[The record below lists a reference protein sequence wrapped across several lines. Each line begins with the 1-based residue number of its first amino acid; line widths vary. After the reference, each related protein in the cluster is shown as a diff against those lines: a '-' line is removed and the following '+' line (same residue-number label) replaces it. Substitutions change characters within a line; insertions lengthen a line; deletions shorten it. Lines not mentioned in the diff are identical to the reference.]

1 MIPIEIKVIVLGCLI
16 IGCLEYLKDR
26 KRKQKEKQQERLNQ
40 IKIKDNQFEINADGT
55 ETKQDSV
62 L

>member
-26 KRKQKEKQQERLNQ
+26 KRKKEQKVISTMREEK
-40 IKIKDNQFEINADGT
+40 KDDVIN
-55 ETKQDSV
+55 
-62 L
+62 

>member
-26 KRKQKEKQQERLNQ
+26 KRKKEQKMQERLNQ
-40 IKIKDNQFEINADGT
+40 SYFSNLDDINRERNRDRS
-55 ETKQDSV
+55 DD
-62 L
+62 

>member
-26 KRKQKEKQQERLNQ
+26 KRKKEQQSYWKNFDDINRERN
-40 IKIKDNQFEINADGT
+40 KRHD
-55 ETKQDSV
+55 
-62 L
+62 